1 MTRDAPGRRRETS
14 RTALVN
20 DPKVRRFV
28 LQTLLIVVLSFAA
41 YSAVKNV
48 AANLANQRISSGFG
62 FLDQTAGFGIS
73 QALIPWSETMT
84 YGRAYLVGLVNTM
97 LVSAVAILMSTILG
111 FAVGIARL
119 APNFIISQL
128 ARWYVE
134 LVRNLPL
141 LFQILFWYLAIL
153 SAMPP
158 PRSALNLLGSVF
170 LSQRGLTL
178 PQPVIQPGAALLG
191 LAALAVL
198 VGGVLIVRWSR
209 IRRERTGFGMPRIV
223 SLGLTAAAVALL
235 GVVYVFAGAP
245 LQLDAPQQGRFNLSG
260 GVTMMPE
267 FAAFA
272 IALTL
277 YSAANIGEIVRAGI
291 QGVGK
296 GQTEAGRSLGLRA
309 GSILR
314 LVTIPQAMRIIIPM
328 MTSMYLNIVKNSS
341 LGVSI
346 GYPEL
351 VSVGG
356 TILNNTGQAIEVIA
370 MWMATY
376 LTISIATSL
385 FMNWYNARIALVSR

>member
-1 MTRDAPGRRRETS
+1 MTPDAPARRDETH

-20 DPKVRRFV
+20 DPKVRRIA
-28 LQTLLIVVLSFAA
+28 LQALLIILLSFAA

-48 AANLANQRISSGFG
+48 ATNLANQRISSGFG
-62 FLDQTAGFGIS
+62 FLSQTAGFGIS

-84 YGRAYLVGLVNTM
+84 YARAYMVGLVNTM
-97 LVSAVAILMSTILG
+97 LVSAVAILLSTIFG

-153 SAMPP
+153 AAMPP
-158 PRSALNLLGSVF
+158 PRSALNILGSVF

-178 PQPVIQPGAALLG
+178 PQPVIQPGAAILG
-191 LAALAVL
+191 VAALAVL
-198 VGGVLIVRWSR
+198 AAAVMIVRWSR
-209 IRRERTGFGMPRIV
+209 LRRERTGFGMPRRV
-223 SLGLTAAAVALL
+223 SLGLSALAIASLVAVFLL
-235 GVVYVFAGAP
+235 AGAP

-272 IALTL
+272 IALTF

-314 LVTIPQAMRIIIPM
+314 LITIPQAMRIIIPM
-328 MTSMYLNIVKNSS
+328 LTSMYLNIVKNSS

-346 GYPEL
+346 GYPDL